1 MPVHWPCLLLMGCLH
16 WLGKWWLDG
25 QVTLLGMMEHLSFL
39 FVLSFALLFILSC
52 QDAVQ
57 SFLEYVNSRG
67 LVLFFSGLLVQFL
80 VPIFQWHWSAVK
92 FALSRWQLRLFL
104 LLRRWHFGDSTNRA
118 LDYILSTLHCFW
130 SQYRDVKENTP
141 RCHLSVI
148 DKNGSADRASVRNPQ

>member
-67 LVLFFSGLLVQFL
+67 FVLFFSGLLVQFL

-92 FALSRWQLRLFL
+92 FALKSMAVTSLSPSKALTLWWLNQPRFGLHFKYIILFL
-104 LLRRWHFGDSTNRA
+104 IAVSRRQRKHTA
-118 LDYILSTLHCFW
+118 LSPKCDW
-130 SQYRDVKENTP
+130 
-141 RCHLSVI
+141 
-148 DKNGSADRASVRNPQ
+148 